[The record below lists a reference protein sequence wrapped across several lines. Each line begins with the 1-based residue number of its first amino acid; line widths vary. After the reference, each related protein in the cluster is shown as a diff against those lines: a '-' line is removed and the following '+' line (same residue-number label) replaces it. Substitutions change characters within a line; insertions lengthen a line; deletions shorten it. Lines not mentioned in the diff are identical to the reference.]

1 MNEKHQM
8 AALVA
13 LPFLAVLFCA
23 GCQNYSFRQVKPLPI
38 AVINQD
44 TVINA
49 QRGIP
54 YLMIVQDTSY
64 SMCEPIARDAGL
76 DPDAGDYGYNYCA
89 AAAGESKMGLTA
101 AAMQQVLAGLD
112 PTKNPFFLG
121 LTSFPGP
128 AEGCDVVSGAAVP
141 LGDAKTTLS
150 QISAWYGSIV
160 GAEAGAT
167 PTAQTLAGPVASDPT
182 FRSLDGGTEKYVL
195 LITDGLPNCNYTN
208 PCVYGSGNQYSWSD
222 GVQRGCMSTAWLR
235 ATGGSNATPNDA
247 ALCSC
252 AVGGG
257 DLCVSPN
264 PSDGST
270 YRNTCCIADPTVQ
283 GSDGGYPNAPVA
295 ASECLDADGSVQ
307 AITNLRALGITT
319 YVVGMGYDYTNATV
333 LDRMAQAG
341 QNDPTA
347 THYQADNPA
356 QLAKTL
362 HDLISF
368 LAVSCI
374 YPLDRTPQD
383 ARLIEVTLDGNPLA
397 LGDPNGFTYSTP
409 GGVPTVNVIGAACAT
424 IKDGATHDL
433 KIVALGQ

>member
-1 MNEKHQM
+1 M
-8 AALVA
+8 AAHGA
-13 LPFLAVLFCA
+13 LPFLAALFCA

-64 SMCEPIARDAGL
+64 SMCEPIDRDAGL
-76 DPDAGDYGYNYCA
+76 VTDVNNFGYRYCA
-89 AAAGESKMGLTA
+89 ANAGESKMGLTA
-101 AAMQQVLAGLD
+101 AAMQTVLGGLD
-112 PTKNPFFLG
+112 ATKNPFFLG

-128 AEGCDVVSGAAVP
+128 AQGCDVVSGTAVP
-141 LGDAKTTLS
+141 LGDAKITKP
-150 QISAWYGSIV
+150 QISTWYGGIV

-182 FRSLDGGTEKYVL
+182 FQSLDGGTEKYVL

-208 PCVYGSGNQYSWSD
+208 PCVYGPGNQYSWSD
-222 GVQRGCMSTAWLR
+222 NVQRGCMSTAWLR
-235 ATGGSNATPNDA
+235 ATGGSNATPNDPT
-247 ALCSC
+247 LCSC

-257 DLCVSPN
+257 DVCSNPN
-264 PSDGST
+264 PNDGST
-270 YRNTCCIADPTVQ
+270 YRNTCCIVDPTVQ
-283 GSDGGYPNAPVA
+283 GSDGGYPNAPIA
-295 ASECLDADGSVQ
+295 ASECLDADGTVQ
-307 AITNLRALGITT
+307 AITSLRAQGITT
-319 YVVGMGYDYTNATV
+319 YVVGMGYDFTNATV

-347 THYQADNPA
+347 THYQADNPT
-356 QLAKTL
+356 QLTTTL
-362 HDLISF
+362 HDLIAF
-368 LAVSCI
+368 LAVSCV
-374 YPLDRTPQD
+374 YPLDRAPQD
-383 ARLIEVTLDGNPLA
+383 ARLIDVTLDGNQLL

-409 GGVPTVNVIGAACAT
+409 GGIPTVTVIGTGCAT

-433 KIVALGQ
+433 KITALGQ